1 MSRALVRYT
10 CPDIDK
16 VITSI
21 KEAMSMAEYINKICD
36 NIEDA
41 EQEANNI
48 IDQLWWIGDTLEEG
62 YTVLSGGGG
71 VDADDIWFDEDTLFD
86 EEVKEYFNYN
96 IIKKEYNE
104 RQY

>member
-1 MSRALVRYT
+1 MKWKGKDIK
-10 CPDIDK
+10 DIDTDYLK
-16 VITSI
+16 NIMGWI
-21 KEAMSMAEYINKICD
+21 ENK
-36 NIEDA
+36 A
-41 EQEANNI
+41 
-48 IDQLWWIGDTLEEG
+48 EEG